1 MKVIEISSLTKYY
14 GKSKG
19 IENVNLDVN
28 EGDIFG
34 FIGPNGAGKST
45 TIRTLLNIIFPTSGG
60 AKIFDMDVVTNSKK
74 IRERIGY
81 VPSEVYYYDYMTARE
96 FLEYSARFHNI
107 DATDRMHELSK
118 RLDLN
123 LHKKISDLSHG
134 NKKKV
139 SIVQAIL
146 HEPKLLILDEPTGG
160 LDPLIQSTFFEILRE
175 ENKKGTTIFF
185 SSHVLS
191 DVQKI
196 CNRVAIIKDGSVV
209 KTTHVSEL
217 IEDNFKNIHLEF
229 KTLVPNDFSL
239 EIDGIVNKKTNGK
252 TVNLLYNGNVNILLA
267 ELNKH
272 DLQNLRIEDP
282 SLEEIFMHYYK

>member
-19 IENVNLDVN
+19 IENVNLEVN

-45 TIRTLLNIIFPTSGG
+45 TIRTLMNIIFPTSGS
-60 AKIFDMDVVTNSKK
+60 AKIFGMDVVKNSKE
-74 IRERIGY
+74 IRKNIGY
-81 VPSEVYYYDYMTARE
+81 VPSEVYYYDYMTSIE
-96 FLEYSARFHNI
+96 FLEYSASFHNL
-107 DATDRMHELSK
+107 DAAAKINDLSEK
-118 RLDLN
+118 LDLN
-123 LHKKISDLSHG
+123 LEKKISDLSHG

-139 SIVQAIL
+139 SIIQAII

-160 LDPLIQSTFFEILRE
+160 LDPLIQSVFFDILRE
-175 ENKKGTTIFF
+175 ENEKGTTIFF

-191 DVQKI
+191 DVQKL
-196 CNRVAIIKDGSVV
+196 CNRVAIIKDGSII
-209 KTTHVSEL
+209 KTTHISEL
-217 IEDNFKNIHLEF
+217 IEDNFKNIYLEL
-229 KTLVPNDFSL
+229 KNVETADFSL
-239 EIDGIVNKKTNGK
+239 KIDGIINKKINGK
-252 TVNLLYNGNVNILLA
+252 TATLLYNGDVNLLLS
-267 ELNKH
+267 ELNKL